1 MFRSS
6 RILALSFVLLT
17 VFTTGCFGSNK
28 AWKPHASKDGTFP
41 ESYLPGEL
49 GLVLSYSSR
58 MEGQKTALDEIEAQ
72 LGDAGRLGKSFS
84 ENIDTQLQGSGLDYE
99 KDLLPALGAS
109 YRVVFASKEESAFS
123 AITLEDSAAMVKALD
138 SLVQQNQLTRKTLG
152 STDAYVNEEGRFYA
166 ALDGDILLVS
176 STAEDLTAMLDQKK
190 ADSLWENENY
200 QDALKAMGPNHVV
213 YAVMFPAFLAES
225 AGLPTGVSALPEAL
239 QYQAFVARAEADGLG
254 MEVFVQADG
263 EKAKNLS
270 WDFSAIPRSKPY
282 LFKEVPSD
290 DLMVYME
297 SYGLRQSMEQAQKIG
312 DDTGS
317 FEAMNQF
324 FKNYFSADFNEEI
337 LSFLGKAYVFSAHQN
352 GDGALPGLSLFVD
365 VSEDVED
372 AKAFADKLDAQI
384 GTLSL
389 VFQTALPGAV
399 SKETVKIDGEDLS
412 TLVLDFS
419 KLSDPALG
427 ASTLPPALTAKPIRL
442 SYGLLGERFL
452 ITTAEVWS
460 LESSTPISDGEL
472 YNSLKGRLA
481 GADEGLIL
489 VDMQGVVDFMETL
502 RTLRSDLSLGVPQES
517 LDLEG
522 LLKGFSGAIFA
533 SETKG
538 LESHIKG
545 FMMLAQ

>member
-6 RILALSFVLLT
+6 RILALSLVLFT

-28 AWKPHASKDGTFP
+28 AWKPHASNEGTFP
-41 ESYLPGEL
+41 EAYLPGDVA
-49 GLVLSYSSR
+49 LVLSYSSR
-58 MEGQKTALDEIEAQ
+58 MEDQKTALDAIEAQ

-84 ENIDTQLQGSGLDYE
+84 ENMDSQLQGSGLDYE
-99 KDLLPALGAS
+99 KDLLPALGTS
-109 YRVVFASKEESAFS
+109 YRVVFANKDESAFS

-166 ALDGDILLVS
+166 AIDGDILLVA
-176 STAEDLTAMLDQKK
+176 STADDLTGMLDRKK
-190 ADSLWENENY
+190 ADSLWENDNY
-200 QDALKAMGPNHVV
+200 QAALKAMGPDYVV
-213 YAVMFPAFLAES
+213 YAVMFPAFLAQS
-225 AGLPTGVSALPEAL
+225 AGLPTGVSALPQAL
-239 QYQAFVARAEADGLG
+239 QYQAFVARAQDQGLG

-263 EKAKNLS
+263 EKAKSLS

-282 LFKEVPSD
+282 LFKEVPGD

-317 FEAMNQF
+317 FDSLNQF

-337 LSFLGKAYVFSAHQN
+337 LSFLGKAYVFSVHHN
-352 GDGALPGLSLFVD
+352 GQGALPGLSLFVD
-365 VSEDVED
+365 VSENLED
-372 AKAFADKLDAQI
+372 AKAFANKLDAQM

-399 SKETVKIDGEDLS
+399 SKETTTIGGESLS

-427 ASTLPPALTAKPIRL
+427 ASTLPPVLTAKPIRL
-442 SYGLLGERFL
+442 SYGLIGDRLL
-452 ITTAEVWS
+452 VTTADVWTKADFTA
-460 LESSTPISDGEL
+460 LSDGEL
-472 YNSLKGRLA
+472 YNSLKGHLD
-481 GADEGLIL
+481 GANEGLIL

-502 RTLRSDLSLGVPQES
+502 RTLRSDLSLGVPQQS
-517 LDLEG
+517 VDLES